1 MIFSAFLKRKRQKIG
16 GFFIT
21 SVCALLSAVA
31 NAVELGDIRVM
42 SPLNQ
47 PLQAEIFIDTE
58 NEALDVA
65 VTVGLASRQ
74 AHRDAGLVFSPEL
87 TSIEFQVDLA
97 LSLIHI

>member
-1 MIFSAFLKRKRQKIG
+1 MIFSAFLKRKRRKTV

-47 PLQAEIFIDTE
+47 PLQAEIFIDTK

-65 VTVGLASRQ
+65 VTVGLASR
-74 AHRDAGLVFSPEL
+74 
-87 TSIEFQVDLA
+87 
-97 LSLIHI
+97 

>member
-1 MIFSAFLKRKRQKIG
+1 
-16 GFFIT
+16 
-21 SVCALLSAVA
+21 
-31 NAVELGDIRVM
+31 M

-87 TSIEFQVDLA
+87 TSIEFRVDLA
-97 LSLIHI
+97 SPSPRIALTTQRSGHLSIFAISRRFSISKSTPIPGLHRDAGSR